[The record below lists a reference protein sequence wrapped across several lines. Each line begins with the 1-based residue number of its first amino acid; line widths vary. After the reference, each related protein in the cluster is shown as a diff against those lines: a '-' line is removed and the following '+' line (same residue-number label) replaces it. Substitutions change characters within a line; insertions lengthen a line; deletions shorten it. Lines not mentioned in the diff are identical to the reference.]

1 MKIKFLALAMI
12 AMLFTACKPDPQGGE
27 GTDPNKGEI
36 ENSYI
41 AISIASADKER
52 GSDSDG
58 FDEGSADERAV
69 ESAFVFFFTD
79 GAPFTGATNTYNYQE
94 IGVDSLNTFE
104 GSTGNVSD
112 YSQKV
117 LVIRNYKGELP
128 NQMVAVLNWRP
139 EQHSY
144 SISDLKGALNTA
156 LELKTIVANKNDN
169 GKFIMSN
176 SVYKNAA
183 EDVYATPLAITD
195 FKESATLAKQN
206 PVQVYVERVAAKV
219 IVNTPKDP
227 TNHRFA
233 LLKKAGISGNLET
246 DVLKIDGQQVY
257 AKILGWE
264 LYNENNTSNLLK
276 NIDNLPGPNDNTT
289 YGFYWND
296 APNHRSYWA
305 SNTQTPTDQINSD
318 YDNIV
323 YPTHLYCGENT
334 SDNHT
339 TVVLKAQLQYEN
351 GQPMEVAK
359 WFGTEYVGRNQLI
372 NAVKNT
378 LVTTYYSQTADGKY
392 ESITTDDLMIV
403 NGTGEV
409 GDAKIYQVYFQLKTG
424 ETGIGADKTWFKR
437 IGDTFTQIDDNSTLD
452 TEIKTN
458 VGTALLYPNGDTYYF
473 TEIEHFGSNE
483 KHNYGVV
490 RNHVYNININSI
502 SGYGTPV
509 ISDIIDEPQIP
520 LEDKET
526 FVSAQINILSW
537 KIVENNVNL

>member
-12 AMLFTACKPDPQGGE
+12 AMLFTACKPDPETGGE
-27 GTDPNKGEI
+27 GSDPNKGEV

-52 GSDSDG
+52 GSDG
-58 FDEGSADERAV
+58 FDEGTEEERLV
-69 ESAFVFFFTD
+69 ESAYVFFFTD
-79 GAPFTGATNTYNYQE
+79 GEPFIGATNTYNHQ
-94 IGVDSLNTFE
+94 SLTITPTTGN
-104 GSTGNVSD
+104 TGNVSD
-112 YSQKV
+112 ISQKV

-128 NQMVAVLNWRP
+128 NQMVAVLNWGP
-139 EQHSY
+139 EEKTY
-144 SISDLKGALNTA
+144 SINDLKQAL
-156 LELKTIVANKNDN
+156 VANQNSSEY
-169 GKFIMSN
+169 FIMSN

-183 EDVYATPLAITD
+183 QDIYATPLAITD
-195 FKESATLAKQN
+195 FKESEDLAIAN

-219 IVNTPKDP
+219 VVKTEDVTDHK
-227 TNHRFA
+227 FA
-233 LLKKAGISGNLET
+233 LLKKTGG
-246 DVLKIDGQQVY
+246 DLKIDGQQVY

-276 NIDNLPGPNDNTT
+276 NIDNLPAHNDNAT

-296 APNHRSYWA
+296 AQNHRSYWA
-305 SNTQTPTDQINSD
+305 ANTQTPTDQINSD

-403 NGTGEV
+403 NGTGAA

-437 IGDTFTQIDDNSTLD
+437 TGDTFTQINDNSILD
-452 TEIKTN
+452 SEIKTN

-473 TEIEHFGSNE
+473 TEIEHFGSNA

-490 RNHVYNININSI
+490 RNHVYNINIKSI

-537 KIVENNVNL
+537 KIVTNNVNL

>member
-12 AMLFTACKPDPQGGE
+12 AMLFTACKPDPQPEGGE
-27 GTDPNKGEI
+27 GSDPNKGEV

-52 GSDSDG
+52 GSDG
-58 FDEGSADERAV
+58 FDEGTQEERFVKSAY
-69 ESAFVFFFTD
+69 VFFFTD
-79 GAPFTGATNTYNYQE
+79 GAPFTGATNPYNYQV
-94 IGVDSLNTFE
+94 IGVDSLNNFT

-128 NQMVAVLNWRP
+128 NQMVAVLNWVP
-139 EQHSY
+139 EEHSY
-144 SISDLKGALNTA
+144 SISDLKGALDTA
-156 LELKTIVANKNDN
+156 LELKTIVANKNTD
-169 GKFIMSN
+169 GTFIMSN
-176 SVYKNAA
+176 SVYKNDAGN
-183 EDVYATPLAITD
+183 VYATPLAITD

-219 IVNTPKDP
+219 IVNTDTPNAYDQ
-227 TNHRFA
+227 TNHIFA
-233 LLKKAGISGNLET
+233 LRKKGGG
-246 DVLKIDGQQVY
+246 DLKINDQQVY

-264 LYNENNTSNLLK
+264 LYNENETSNLLK
-276 NIDNLPGPNDNTT
+276 NIDDLPGPNDNAT

-296 APNHRSYWA
+296 ATNHRSYWA

-359 WFGTEYVGRNQLI
+359 WFGTEYVGRQQLI

-392 ESITTDDLMIV
+392 ESITVSDLMIV
-403 NGTGEV
+403 NGTGNV
-409 GDAKIYQVYFQLKTG
+409 GDAKEYQVYFQLSEEDG
-424 ETGIGADKTWFKR
+424 FGVNKTWFKR
-437 IGDTFTQIDDNSTLD
+437 TGDTFTKIDDNSILNS
-452 TEIKTN
+452 EIKTN
-458 VGTALLYPNGDTYYF
+458 VGNALLYPNGNTYYF

-537 KIVENNVNL
+537 KIVENNVDL

>member
-12 AMLFTACKPDPQGGE
+12 AMLFTACKPDPQPEGGE
-27 GTDPNKGEI
+27 GSDPNKGEV

-52 GSDSDG
+52 GSDG
-58 FDEGSADERAV
+58 FDEGTPEERLV
-69 ESAFVFFFTD
+69 ESAHVFFFTD
-79 GAPFTGATNTYNYQE
+79 GVPFTGATNTYNYQV
-94 IGVDSLNTFE
+94 IGVDSLNNFT

-112 YSQKV
+112 YSKKV

-128 NQMVAVLNWRP
+128 NQMVAVLNWAP
-139 EQHSY
+139 GEQNY
-144 SISDLKGALNTA
+144 SISDLKEAL
-156 LELKTIVANKNDN
+156 VADKNAN

-183 EDVYATPLAITD
+183 EDIYATPLAITD
-195 FKESATLAKQN
+195 FKETATLAKDN

-219 IVNTPKDP
+219 IVNTIEDL

-233 LLKKAGISGNLET
+233 LRKKAGIPGNLE
-246 DVLKIDGQQVY
+246 IDGQQVY
-257 AKILGWE
+257 AKILGWD

-276 NIDNLPGPNDNTT
+276 NIDNLPAHNDNTQ

-296 APNHRSYWA
+296 ATNHRSYWA
-305 SNTQTPTDQINSD
+305 ANTQTPNDSINYNNKS
-318 YDNIV
+318 

-392 ESITTDDLMIV
+392 ESIKVRDLKIV
-403 NGTGEV
+403 NGTGNE
-409 GDAKIYQVYFQLKTG
+409 GDAEEYQVYFQLNDSIDNGFGVNK
-424 ETGIGADKTWFKR
+424 KWFKR
-437 IGDTFTQIDDNSTLD
+437 TGDTFDTISNSRLNSQ
-452 TEIKTN
+452 IKTS

-490 RNHVYNININSI
+490 RNHVYNINIKSI

-537 KIVENNVNL
+537 KIVTNNVDL